1 MSDSAKRTGAAA
13 GGLKLNIGCGYNKQ
27 PGFLSVDKFAACGP
41 DLVCDVEKLPWS
53 WADDSVEEVLF
64 NHSLEHIGEDAET
77 FLGVMKELYRV
88 CRNGAEIQINVPHP
102 RNDDFLNDPTHVRV
116 ITPAGLSLFDKE
128 LNDRWK
134 ATGVPNTPLAHY
146 LGVDFKIV
154 HAEQFLDEPYESL
167 LRQGRMKESD
177 FPALI
182 RERNNVVREVRIRL
196 RVVKGVVA
204 AP

>member
-1 MSDSAKRTGAAA
+1 MSGSPEHRGAPAS
-13 GGLKLNIGCGYNKQ
+13 GLKLNIGCGYNKQ
-27 PGFLSVDKFAACGP
+27 PGFLNVDKFAACGP
-41 DLVCDVEKLPWS
+41 DRVCDVENLPWI
-53 WADDSVEEVLF
+53 WPDDSVDEVLF

-116 ITPAGLSLFDKE
+116 ITPTVLSLFDKE

-134 ATGVPNTPLAHY
+134 ATGAQNTPMAHY

-154 HAEQFLDEPYESL
+154 HAEQFLDEPYDSL
-167 LRQGRMKESD
+167 LGRGAIKESD
-177 FPALI
+177 LPILI
-182 RERNNVVREVRIRL
+182 RERNNVVREIRIRL
-196 RVVKGVVA
+196 RVIKDAGA